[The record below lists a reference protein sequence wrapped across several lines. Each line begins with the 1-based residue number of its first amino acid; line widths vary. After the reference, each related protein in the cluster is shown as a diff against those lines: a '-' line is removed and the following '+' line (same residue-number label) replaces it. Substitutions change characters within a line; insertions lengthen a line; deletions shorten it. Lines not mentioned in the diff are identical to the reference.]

1 MSAGAPTTPAPTRN
15 RHLIFALLIFS
26 LLTVVMQFT
35 MVSVS
40 VKQLTEDL
48 NAPLRWSSWVITIF
62 ALGQVIAQPVAGRLT
77 ERMGAKMVFAG
88 GLAIFGVASLVCAA
102 APNVYVMI
110 VARFIQGVAG
120 GGVLP
125 AGSAIIG
132 DVYGE
137 NRAKAIG
144 FFASLT
150 PFASVLGPTVGGLI
164 VDTIGW
170 RWTFGI
176 NGPLSIVACA
186 LGFALLP
193 RGRRVDGIKV
203 DYAGVVLIAAAAT
216 PIIFAL
222 TELGRRGV
230 TPNYAIV
237 AGAAAVGLT
246 ALAVLIWHE
255 RRTAVPV
262 VDMDLVTRVEFLSAN
277 GLMFFFGL
285 CWGSMTLLMP
295 LFLQETYG
303 FSASEAG
310 ALLAPR
316 SVAMMASSTLF
327 ATLLMRTGYRRPLAV
342 GFLAVAA
349 LIFLMA
355 QGFEGPNVLGL
366 QLNNFWYVMA
376 IVLGLG
382 LVFGVSN
389 PSMNNAG
396 FDIAPD
402 RIAAIAGLRMMAQQL
417 GSLIGIAVAVLIA
430 SRAATVSGGLTI
442 AFSIFSVLLAC
453 STVMVL
459 RVPEIRTAGA
469 PATRREPRAAAPVP
483 VEAER
488 S

>member
-1 MSAGAPTTPAPTRN
+1 MSAAASTMPAPARN
-15 RHLIFALLIFS
+15 RHLIFALLVLS

-77 ERMGAKMVFAG
+77 ERLGAKSVFAG
-88 GLAIFGVASLVCAA
+88 GLAIFGVASLVCAG

-110 VARFIQGVAG
+110 VARFVQGVAG

-125 AGSAIIG
+125 AGSGIIG

-144 FFASLT
+144 FFASLI

-176 NGPLSIVACA
+176 NGPLSLVACV

-193 RGRRVDGIKV
+193 RGRRIEGIRV
-203 DYAGVVLIAAAAT
+203 DYAGVLLIAAAAT
-216 PIIFAL
+216 PLIFAL

-237 AGAAAVGLT
+237 AGAAATGLA
-246 ALAVLIWHE
+246 ALAILVWHE
-255 RRTAVPV
+255 RRTPVPV
-262 VDMDLVTRVEFLSAN
+262 VDMDLVTRIEFLSAN

-316 SVAMMASSTLF
+316 SVAMMASSALF
-327 ATLLMRTGYRRPLAV
+327 ASLLLRTGYRRPLMV
-342 GFLAVAA
+342 GFLSVAA

-355 QGFEGPNVLGL
+355 QGFEGADIPGLG
-366 QLNNFWYVMA
+366 LNNFWYVML
-376 IVLGLG
+376 IVLALG
-382 LVFGVSN
+382 LVFGISN

-396 FDIAPD
+396 FEIAPD
-402 RIAAIAGLRMMAQQL
+402 RIAAITGLRMMAQQL

-430 SRAATVSGGLTI
+430 SRADTVSGGLTV
-442 AFSIFSVLLAC
+442 AFSVFSVLLAL
-453 STVMVL
+453 STVMVF
-459 RVPEIRTAGA
+459 RVPEIRT
-469 PATRREPRAAAPVP
+469 RSAARYDQLTPAPVP
-483 VEAER
+483 VEADR
-488 S
+488 P

>member
-1 MSAGAPTTPAPTRN
+1 MQAGISTMPAPAPN
-15 RHLIFALLIFS
+15 RHLIFALLVLS

-40 VKQLTEDL
+40 IKQLTEDL
-48 NAPLRWSSWVITIF
+48 DAPLRWSSWVITIF

-102 APNVYVMI
+102 APNVYIMI
-110 VARFIQGVAG
+110 LARFVQGIAG

-132 DVYGE
+132 DVYGHG
-137 NRAKAIG
+137 RARAIG
-144 FFASLT
+144 FFASLI

-164 VDTIGW
+164 VDSIGW

-176 NGPLSIVACA
+176 NGPLSLIACVV
-186 LGFALLP
+186 GFALLP
-193 RGRRVDGIKV
+193 RGRRIEGTRV
-203 DYAGVVLIAAAAT
+203 DYAGVLLIAAAAT
-216 PIIFAL
+216 PLIFAL

-230 TPNYAIV
+230 SPNYAIV
-237 AGAAAVGLT
+237 AAAATAGL
-246 ALAVLIWHE
+246 ASLVILVWHE
-255 RRTAVPV
+255 RRTPVPV
-262 VDMDLVTRVEFLSAN
+262 VDMDLVTRPEFLSAN

-295 LFLQETYG
+295 LFLQESYG

-316 SVAMMASSTLF
+316 SIAMMASSALF
-327 ATLLMRTGYRRPLAV
+327 ASLLMRTGYRRPLTY
-342 GFLAVAA
+342 GLLGVAA
-349 LIFLMA
+349 LILLMA
-355 QGFEGPNVLGL
+355 QGFRGPEVLGL
-366 QLNNFWYVMA
+366 DLSDFWYVML

-396 FDIAPD
+396 FEIAPD
-402 RIAAIAGLRMMAQQL
+402 RIAAITGLRMMAQQL
-417 GSLIGIAVAVLIA
+417 GSLIGIAVAVLVA
-430 SRAATVSGGLTI
+430 SRADTVAGGLTV
-442 AFSIFSVLLAC
+442 AFSVFSVLLAL
-453 STVMVL
+453 STVMVV
-459 RVPEIRTAGA
+459 RIPDIRQPAG
-469 PATRREPRAAAPVP
+469 PRATSRRPTFP
-483 VEAER
+483 EAER

>member
-1 MSAGAPTTPAPTRN
+1 MSSGPPTLPAPARN
-15 RHLIFALLIFS
+15 RHLIFALLTLS

-40 VKQLTEDL
+40 IKELTADL
-48 NAPLRWSSWVITIF
+48 NAPLRWSAWVITIF
-62 ALGQVIAQPVAGRLT
+62 SLGQVIAQPVAGRLT
-77 ERMGAKMVFAG
+77 ERLGAKTVFAT
-88 GLAIFGVASLVCAA
+88 GLAIFGVASLVCAI
-102 APNVYVMI
+102 APNVYIMI
-110 VARFIQGVAG
+110 LARFVQGIAG
-120 GGVLP
+120 GGVIP
-125 AGSAIIG
+125 TGSAIIG
-132 DVYGE
+132 DVYGAG
-137 NRAKAIG
+137 RARAIG
-144 FFASLT
+144 FFASLI

-176 NGPLSIVACA
+176 NGPLALIACV

-193 RGRRVDGIKV
+193 KGRRIENIHI
-203 DYAGVVLIAAAAT
+203 DYAGVLLIAASAT
-216 PIIFAL
+216 PVIYAL

-237 AGAAAVGLT
+237 GGAFFAGIAAFVI
-246 ALAVLIWHE
+246 LILHE
-255 RRTAVPV
+255 RRTPVPV
-262 VDMDLVTRVEFLSAN
+262 VDLDLVMKIEFLSPN

-316 SVAMMASSTLF
+316 SVAMMVSSSLF
-327 ATLLMRTGYRRPLAV
+327 ASLLLRTGYRKPLTAGLLGV
-342 GFLAVAA
+342 SM

-355 QGFEGPNVLGL
+355 RGFHSPEIFGVDVSS
-366 QLNNFWYVMA
+366 FWYVMA

-382 LVFGVSN
+382 LVFGISN

-396 FDIAPD
+396 FDLAPD
-402 RIAAIAGLRMMAQQL
+402 RIAAITGLRLMAQQL
-417 GSLIGIAVAVLIA
+417 GSTIGIAIAVLVA
-430 SRAATVSGGLTI
+430 SRADTVSHGLEI
-442 AFSIFSVLLAC
+442 AFSVFAVLLAC
-453 STVMVL
+453 STVLIL
-459 RVPEIRTAGA
+459 RVPEIGSR
-469 PATRREPRAAAPVP
+469 PLERWEPRARSP
-483 VEAER
+483 EAKR